1 MDEFIS
7 HLKTLLIDVP
17 YLREIALVLLSV
29 FLTHFFETSKLKKEQ
44 RIKFQETL
52 GEKIAASLTAVRE
65 LVLKTKSIEA
75 YDFESC
81 QADDINAFKQFL
93 LYPAFMND
101 GETLGNMFSE
111 VLAARKTHEAYL
123 DLKSAAYLYIFEKYL
138 TDLALYI
145 GQNNLQGGIDRLGL
159 LIIIDVQK
167 WESAF
172 DKHLVNQINHPHY
185 KLFTR
190 HGWRWNLMKWLIE
203 REFMQKSILNKLMQN
218 NLKGLPFD
226 PKIVC
231 ATPDKSDLEREEV
244 HA

>member
-1 MDEFIS
+1 MDKIVT

-29 FLTHFFETSKLKKEQ
+29 FLTHFFETFKLKKEQ

-52 GEKIAASLTAVRE
+52 GENIATSLTAVRE

-75 YDFESC
+75 YDFESY

-93 LYPAFMND
+93 LYPAFMGD
-101 GETLGNMFSE
+101 GKTLGDMFSE
-111 VLAARKTHEAYL
+111 VLEARRKHEAYL
-123 DLKSAAYLYIFEKYL
+123 DLKSAAYLYVFEKYL
-138 TDLALYI
+138 TDLMLYI
-145 GQNNLQGGIDRLGL
+145 GQYNLQRGIDRLGM

-167 WESAF
+167 WESSF
-172 DKHLVNQINHPHY
+172 DKHLVKQINHPHY
-185 KLFTR
+185 KIFTR

-218 NLKGLPFD
+218 NLEGLPFD

-231 ATPDKSDLEREEV
+231 ATPDKPDLEREEV